1 MKGSILVIDDEQPM
15 LEACNETLAHYGY
28 DVSICAAAA
37 EGLDR
42 ARDRA
47 FDVILLDL
55 KMPGMDGL
63 TALNHLQQIDPEA
76 RKVMITAHPTIS
88 TAVDAVRAGAFDYLP
103 KPFSPDQLLITVE
116 RAMAQK
122 RLEEEN
128 QRLRQALGSDIEVD
142 GIVTQSTSM
151 LAVINLIKRLADSE
165 PSVVIEGETGTGK
178 ELVARALHQTSM
190 RAEGPFLPIDCGA
203 LPDQL
208 LESELFGYERG
219 AFTGAQTRR
228 VGLFEA
234 AHGGTVFLDEI
245 SNLGID
251 LQAKLLRALQERSVR
266 RLGSQQAIDVDF
278 RVICAVNEN
287 LEEAMK
293 EGRFRQ
299 DLFFRLNVVTI
310 SLPPLRER
318 DADVP
323 LLADLFL
330 ARLNEAGP
338 RAVKGFADSARQAL
352 GAYPWPGNVRELSN
366 AVESAFSLC
375 RGEVIEID
383 DLPPRLRDP
392 NGASKIDP
400 AASLEQA
407 RDQFERDYVKRLL
420 ERYAGN
426 VTRAATAADIHR
438 STFQRILQKHAIL
451 AEEFRQV
458 SQ

>member
-1 MKGSILVIDDEQPM
+1 MPEMDD
-15 LEACNETLAHYGY
+15 LI
-28 DVSICAAAA
+28 V
-37 EGLDR
+37 
-42 ARDRA
+42 
-47 FDVILLDL
+47 L
-55 KMPGMDGL
+55 K
-63 TALNHLQQIDPEA
+63 HLQQIDPA
-76 RKVMITAHPTIS
+76 AHKVMITAHPTIS

-116 RAMAQK
+116 RAIAQK

-151 LAVINLIKRLADSE
+151 LTVIDLIKRLADSE

-266 RLGSQQAIDVDF
+266 RLGSQQAM
-278 RVICAVNEN
+278 E
-287 LEEAMK
+287 

-338 RAVKGFADSARQAL
+338 RAVKGFTDSVRQAL
-352 GAYPWPGNVRELSN
+352 ADYPWPGNVRELSN
-366 AVESAFSLC
+366 SVESAFSLC
-375 RGEVIEID
+375 HGEVIEID
-383 DLPPRLRDP
+383 DLPRRLRDP
-392 NGASKIDP
+392 HGVSKVDP
-400 AASLEQA
+400 TASLEQA
-407 RDQFERDYVKRLL
+407 RDQFERDYVTRLL
-420 ERYAGN
+420 ERHAGN
-426 VTRAATAADIHR
+426 VTRAAAAADIHR
-438 STFQRILQKHAIL
+438 STFQRILQKHAIS
-451 AEEFRQV
+451 AEEFRYASQDRV
-458 SQ
+458 SGAFMQHMS

>member
-1 MKGSILVIDDEQPM
+1 MPEMDD
-15 LEACNETLAHYGY
+15 LI
-28 DVSICAAAA
+28 V
-37 EGLDR
+37 
-42 ARDRA
+42 
-47 FDVILLDL
+47 L
-55 KMPGMDGL
+55 K
-63 TALNHLQQIDPEA
+63 HLQQIDPA
-76 RKVMITAHPTIS
+76 AHKVMITAHPTIS

-116 RAMAQK
+116 RAIAQK

-151 LAVINLIKRLADSE
+151 LTVIDLIKRLADSE

-266 RLGSQQAIDVDF
+266 RLGSQQAM
-278 RVICAVNEN
+278 E
-287 LEEAMK
+287 

-338 RAVKGFADSARQAL
+338 RAVKGFTDSARQAL
-352 GAYPWPGNVRELSN
+352 ADYPWPGNVRELSN
-366 AVESAFSLC
+366 SVESAFSLC
-375 RGEVIEID
+375 HGEVIEID
-383 DLPPRLRDP
+383 DLPRRLRDP
-392 NGASKIDP
+392 HGVSKVDP
-400 AASLEQA
+400 TASLEQA
-407 RDQFERDYVKRLL
+407 RDQFERDYVTRLL
-420 ERYAGN
+420 ERHVGN
-426 VTRAATAADIHR
+426 VTRAAAAADIHR
-438 STFQRILQKHAIL
+438 STFQRILQKHAIS
-451 AEEFRQV
+451 AEEFRYASQDRV
-458 SQ
+458 SGAFMQHMS

>member
-1 MKGSILVIDDEQPM
+1 
-15 LEACNETLAHYGY
+15 
-28 DVSICAAAA
+28 
-37 EGLDR
+37 
-42 ARDRA
+42 
-47 FDVILLDL
+47 
-55 KMPGMDGL
+55 MPEMDGL
-63 TALNHLQQIDPEA
+63 IVLKHLQQIDPA
-76 RKVMITAHPTIS
+76 AHKVMITAHPTIS
-88 TAVDAVRAGAFDYLP
+88 TAVDAVRAGAFDYLS

-116 RAMAQK
+116 RAIAQK

-151 LAVINLIKRLADSE
+151 LTVIDLIKRLADSE

-266 RLGSQQAIDVDF
+266 RLGSQKAIDVDF
-278 RVICAVNEN
+278 RVICAGNES
-287 LEEAMK
+287 LEQAME

-338 RAVKGFADSARQAL
+338 RAVKGFTDSARQAL
-352 GAYPWPGNVRELSN
+352 ADYPWPGNVRELSN
-366 AVESAFSLC
+366 SVESAFSLC
-375 RGEVIEID
+375 HGEVIEID
-383 DLPPRLRDP
+383 DLPRRLRDP
-392 NGASKIDP
+392 HGVSKVDP
-400 AASLEQA
+400 TASLEQA
-407 RDQFERDYVKRLL
+407 RDQFERDYVTRLL
-420 ERYAGN
+420 ERHAGN
-426 VTRAATAADIHR
+426 VTRAAAAADIHR
-438 STFQRILQKHAIL
+438 STFQRILQKHAIS
-451 AEEFRQV
+451 AEEFR
-458 SQ
+458 

>member
-1 MKGSILVIDDEQPM
+1 
-15 LEACNETLAHYGY
+15 
-28 DVSICAAAA
+28 
-37 EGLDR
+37 
-42 ARDRA
+42 
-47 FDVILLDL
+47 LLDL
-55 KMPGMDGL
+55 KMPEMDGL
-63 TALNHLQQIDPEA
+63 IVLKHLQQIDPA
-76 RKVMITAHPTIS
+76 AHKVMITAHPTIS

-116 RAMAQK
+116 RAIAQK

-151 LAVINLIKRLADSE
+151 LTVIDLIKRLADSE

-266 RLGSQQAIDVDF
+266 RLGSQQAM
-278 RVICAVNEN
+278 E
-287 LEEAMK
+287 

-338 RAVKGFADSARQAL
+338 RAVKGFTDSARQAL
-352 GAYPWPGNVRELSN
+352 ADYPWPGNVRELSN
-366 AVESAFSLC
+366 SVESAFSLC
-375 RGEVIEID
+375 HGEVIEID
-383 DLPPRLRDP
+383 DLPRRFRDP
-392 NGASKIDP
+392 HGVSKVDP
-400 AASLEQA
+400 TASLEQA
-407 RDQFERDYVKRLL
+407 RDQFERDYVTRLL
-420 ERYAGN
+420 ERHAGN
-426 VTRAATAADIHR
+426 VTRAAAAADIHR
-438 STFQRILQKHAIL
+438 STFQRILQKHAIS
-451 AEEFRQV
+451 AEEFRYASQDRV
-458 SQ
+458 SGAFMQHMS

>member
-1 MKGSILVIDDEQPM
+1 
-15 LEACNETLAHYGY
+15 
-28 DVSICAAAA
+28 
-37 EGLDR
+37 
-42 ARDRA
+42 
-47 FDVILLDL
+47 LLDL
-55 KMPGMDGL
+55 KMPEMDGL
-63 TALNHLQQIDPEA
+63 IVLKHLQQIDPA
-76 RKVMITAHPTIS
+76 AHKVMITAHPTIS

-116 RAMAQK
+116 RAIAQK

-151 LAVINLIKRLADSE
+151 LTVIDLIKRLADSE

-266 RLGSQQAIDVDF
+266 RLGSQQAM
-278 RVICAVNEN
+278 E
-287 LEEAMK
+287 

-338 RAVKGFADSARQAL
+338 RAVKGFTDSARQAL
-352 GAYPWPGNVRELSN
+352 ADYP
-366 AVESAFSLC
+366 
-375 RGEVIEID
+375 
-383 DLPPRLRDP
+383 
-392 NGASKIDP
+392 
-400 AASLEQA
+400 
-407 RDQFERDYVKRLL
+407 
-420 ERYAGN
+420 
-426 VTRAATAADIHR
+426 
-438 STFQRILQKHAIL
+438 
-451 AEEFRQV
+451 
-458 SQ
+458 

>member
-1 MKGSILVIDDEQPM
+1 MPEMDD
-15 LEACNETLAHYGY
+15 LI
-28 DVSICAAAA
+28 V
-37 EGLDR
+37 
-42 ARDRA
+42 
-47 FDVILLDL
+47 L
-55 KMPGMDGL
+55 K
-63 TALNHLQQIDPEA
+63 HLQQIDPA
-76 RKVMITAHPTIS
+76 AHKVMITAHPTIS

-116 RAMAQK
+116 RAIAQK

-151 LAVINLIKRLADSE
+151 LTVIDLIKRLADSE

-266 RLGSQQAIDVDF
+266 RLGSQQAM
-278 RVICAVNEN
+278 E
-287 LEEAMK
+287 

-338 RAVKGFADSARQAL
+338 RAVKGFTDSARQAL
-352 GAYPWPGNVRELSN
+352 ADYPWPGNVRELSN
-366 AVESAFSLC
+366 SVESAFSLC
-375 RGEVIEID
+375 HGEVIEID
-383 DLPPRLRDP
+383 DLPRRLRDP
-392 NGASKIDP
+392 HGVSKVDP
-400 AASLEQA
+400 TASLEQA
-407 RDQFERDYVKRLL
+407 RDQFERDYVTRLL
-420 ERYAGN
+420 ERHAGN
-426 VTRAATAADIHR
+426 VTRAAAAADIHR
-438 STFQRILQKHAIL
+438 STFQRILQKHAIS
-451 AEEFRQV
+451 AEEFRYASQDRV
-458 SQ
+458 SGAFMQHMS

>member
-1 MKGSILVIDDEQPM
+1 
-15 LEACNETLAHYGY
+15 
-28 DVSICAAAA
+28 
-37 EGLDR
+37 
-42 ARDRA
+42 
-47 FDVILLDL
+47 LLDL
-55 KMPGMDGL
+55 KMPEMDDL
-63 TALNHLQQIDPEA
+63 IVLKHLQQIDPA
-76 RKVMITAHPTIS
+76 AHKVMITAHPTIS

-116 RAMAQK
+116 RAIAQK

-151 LAVINLIKRLADSE
+151 LTVIDLIKRLADSE

-266 RLGSQQAIDVDF
+266 RLGSQQAM
-278 RVICAVNEN
+278 E
-287 LEEAMK
+287 

-338 RAVKGFADSARQAL
+338 RAVKGFTDSARQAL
-352 GAYPWPGNVRELSN
+352 ADYPWPGNVRELSN
-366 AVESAFSLC
+366 SVESAFSLC
-375 RGEVIEID
+375 HGEVIEID
-383 DLPPRLRDP
+383 DLPRRFRDP
-392 NGASKIDP
+392 HGVSKVDP
-400 AASLEQA
+400 TASLEQA
-407 RDQFERDYVKRLL
+407 RDQFERDYVTRLL
-420 ERYAGN
+420 ERHAGN
-426 VTRAATAADIHR
+426 VTRAAAAADIHR
-438 STFQRILQKHAIL
+438 STFQRILQKHAIS
-451 AEEFRQV
+451 AEEFRYASQDRV
-458 SQ
+458 SGAFMQHMS

>member
-1 MKGSILVIDDEQPM
+1 
-15 LEACNETLAHYGY
+15 
-28 DVSICAAAA
+28 
-37 EGLDR
+37 
-42 ARDRA
+42 
-47 FDVILLDL
+47 
-55 KMPGMDGL
+55 
-63 TALNHLQQIDPEA
+63 
-76 RKVMITAHPTIS
+76 
-88 TAVDAVRAGAFDYLP
+88 
-103 KPFSPDQLLITVE
+103 LITVE
-116 RAMAQK
+116 RAIAQK

-151 LAVINLIKRLADSE
+151 LTVIDLIKRLADSE

-266 RLGSQQAIDVDF
+266 RLGSQQAM
-278 RVICAVNEN
+278 E
-287 LEEAMK
+287 

-338 RAVKGFADSARQAL
+338 RAVKGFTDSARQAL
-352 GAYPWPGNVRELSN
+352 ADYPWPGNVRELSN
-366 AVESAFSLC
+366 SVESAFSLC
-375 RGEVIEID
+375 HGEVIEID
-383 DLPPRLRDP
+383 DLPRRLRDP
-392 NGASKIDP
+392 HGVSKVDP
-400 AASLEQA
+400 TASLEQA
-407 RDQFERDYVKRLL
+407 RDQFERDYVTRLL
-420 ERYAGN
+420 ERHAGN
-426 VTRAATAADIHR
+426 VTRAAAAADIHR
-438 STFQRILQKHAIL
+438 STFQRILQKHAIS
-451 AEEFRQV
+451 AEEFRYASQDRV
-458 SQ
+458 SGAFMQHMS

>member
-228 VGLFEA
+228 VG
-234 AHGGTVFLDEI
+234 
-245 SNLGID
+245 
-251 LQAKLLRALQERSVR
+251 
-266 RLGSQQAIDVDF
+266 
-278 RVICAVNEN
+278 
-287 LEEAMK
+287 
-293 EGRFRQ
+293 
-299 DLFFRLNVVTI
+299 
-310 SLPPLRER
+310 
-318 DADVP
+318 
-323 LLADLFL
+323 
-330 ARLNEAGP
+330 
-338 RAVKGFADSARQAL
+338 
-352 GAYPWPGNVRELSN
+352 
-366 AVESAFSLC
+366 
-375 RGEVIEID
+375 
-383 DLPPRLRDP
+383 
-392 NGASKIDP
+392 
-400 AASLEQA
+400 
-407 RDQFERDYVKRLL
+407 
-420 ERYAGN
+420 
-426 VTRAATAADIHR
+426 
-438 STFQRILQKHAIL
+438 
-451 AEEFRQV
+451 
-458 SQ
+458 

>member
-1 MKGSILVIDDEQPM
+1 
-15 LEACNETLAHYGY
+15 
-28 DVSICAAAA
+28 
-37 EGLDR
+37 
-42 ARDRA
+42 
-47 FDVILLDL
+47 LLDL
-55 KMPGMDGL
+55 KMPEMDDL
-63 TALNHLQQIDPEA
+63 IVLKHLQQIDPA
-76 RKVMITAHPTIS
+76 AHKVMITAHPTIS

-116 RAMAQK
+116 RAIAQK

-151 LAVINLIKRLADSE
+151 LTVIDLIKRLADSE

-266 RLGSQQAIDVDF
+266 RLGSQQAM
-278 RVICAVNEN
+278 E
-287 LEEAMK
+287 

-338 RAVKGFADSARQAL
+338 RAVKGFTDSARQAL
-352 GAYPWPGNVRELSN
+352 ADYPWPGNVRELSN
-366 AVESAFSLC
+366 SVESAFSLC
-375 RGEVIEID
+375 HGEVIEID
-383 DLPPRLRDP
+383 DLPRRLRDP
-392 NGASKIDP
+392 HGVSKVDP
-400 AASLEQA
+400 TASLEQA
-407 RDQFERDYVKRLL
+407 RDQFERDYVTRLL
-420 ERYAGN
+420 ERHAGN
-426 VTRAATAADIHR
+426 VTRAAAAADIHR
-438 STFQRILQKHAIL
+438 STFQRILQKHAIS
-451 AEEFRQV
+451 AEEFRYASQDRV
-458 SQ
+458 SGAFMQHMS